1 LRTISNPPPTLDINP
16 LIGNPN
22 LENMQNYLL
31 KSMISH
37 IGNTAAQGKITKV
50 LKLLVNYTIYLFLG
64 HYVSYITDRNGK
76 NRWSCFDDSN
86 VSIIETNPIG
96 SDPLQQIVVFVY
108 IRDDIK
114 DY

>member
-1 LRTISNPPPTLDINP
+1 
-16 LIGNPN
+16 
-22 LENMQNYLL
+22 
-31 KSMISH
+31 MISH

-50 LKLLVNYTIYLFLG
+50 LKLLVNYTIDLFLG

-96 SDPLQQIVVFVY
+96 STEDEKKEEHHSISLY
-108 IRDDIK
+108 RK
-114 DY
+114 K